1 VGGTK
6 PVLEFVLLMSAQLV
20 LVEALVQKV
29 GRVLVVEQALVE
41 DYMRV
46 EY

>member
-1 VGGTK
+1 
-6 PVLEFVLLMSAQLV
+6 MSAQLV

>member
-1 VGGTK
+1 VGRTK
-6 PVLEFVLLMSAQLV
+6 PVLEFVLLMGAQLV